1 MSARWPITNADQVRA
16 YVAVTHAACPRC
28 GYHLAGL
35 RDPICPEC
43 GTQLSVAAFC
53 RRRWYQRKAPT
64 EPRSTLSALRILA
77 VLNILLAAAILASSL
92 AHHGELPILS
102 WLAPGILGAF
112 AFSIQYV
119 AVFAKYCPTR
129 HDPVENWGERTAGL
143 ILIIQVAGLILMW
156 A

>member
-1 MSARWPITNADQVRA
+1 METAQAALWVVVML
-16 YVAVTHAACPRC
+16 VALAIACPLVLVTR
-28 GYHLAGL
+28 APA
-35 RDPICPEC
+35 RSP
-43 GTQLSVAAFC
+43 SSRAA
-53 RRRWYQRKAPT
+53 
-64 EPRSTLSALRILA
+64 LI
-77 VLNILLAAAILASSL
+77 AAAILASSL